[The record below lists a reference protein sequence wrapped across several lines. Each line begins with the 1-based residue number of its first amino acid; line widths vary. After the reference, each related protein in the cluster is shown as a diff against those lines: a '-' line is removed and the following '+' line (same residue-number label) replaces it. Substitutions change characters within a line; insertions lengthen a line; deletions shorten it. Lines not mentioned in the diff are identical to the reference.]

1 MIVVRD
7 IFQLK
12 FGKAKEAVQLWKEG
26 LEAIKKSGINP
37 DRILVDLVGPSYTLV
52 LESSYPSLT
61 DYEQAHAKATGHYDE
76 WRRWYDKFVPF
87 AESGRREIFTVVE

>member
-12 FGKAKEAVQLWKEG
+12 FGTAKEALALWKEG
-26 LEAIKKSGINP
+26 LPSIKKSGHP
-37 DRILVDLVGPSYTLV
+37 VDRLLTDIAGPYYTLV
-52 LESSYPSLT
+52 LECTYRSLA
-61 DYEQAHAKATGHYDE
+61 DYESAEAKTRADQNWAE
-76 WRRWYDKFVPF
+76 WYRKFVPL